1 MKTKFVLHGGFDPK
15 KSLENDAFFVE
26 SLKDAPESAKVLIVL
41 FAKDKGR
48 WEEKY
53 VHWKKQFQ
61 KNAGGKNLDFQMATL
76 ENFVEQLA
84 SADVVYFAG
93 GRTETILGALK
104 GFTGLDKNLN
114 GKIVA
119 ADSAGINALSR
130 FCYSPIPDKVFEGL
144 GVLPIKTIP
153 HFIPEYAEKLVGMG
167 HDLETLYLKEY
178 EYKVIWTEV

>member
-119 ADSAGINALSR
+119 ADSAGNNALSR
-130 FCYSPIPDKVFEGL
+130 FCYSPILRNRLHFHIRPLLSLQSCHQSPVCRNMGL
-144 GVLPIKTIP
+144 RQNPRLSSP
-153 HFIPEYAEKLVGMG
+153 
-167 HDLETLYLKEY
+167 
-178 EYKVIWTEV
+178 